1 MSKKTSQM
9 KTTKTMT
16 TEIALGKI
24 EMTISE
30 LMRYS
35 SDLRNICIE
44 THAVFPQEAIL
55 KLTVM
60 GLIDRAD
67 KALAKIEKLD
77 KNGFDVGAYGKLV
90 NRRHIK
96 QETKQ

>member
-1 MSKKTSQM
+1 MEK
-9 KTTKTMT
+9 
-16 TEIALGKI
+16 LGKI

-30 LMRYS
+30 LLRYS
-35 SDLRNICIE
+35 SDLRHICSE
-44 THAVFPQEAIL
+44 THSVFPQEAIL

-67 KALAKIEKLD
+67 KAQAKIEKLD
-77 KNGFDVGAYGKLV
+77 KNGFDVEAYGKLV

-96 QETKQ
+96 SENKQ